1 MKGQAA
7 LEYLMTYG
15 WAILI
20 VIIVGVALY
29 AMGVFNPG
37 SFTGK
42 KYTGLSAFTVLDWKA
57 TATQFN
63 VSLSPRGHPM
73 TINTTT
79 GIKMAYGGSSLT
91 TVQCTLTPSTSTV
104 SPSNKYVLSC
114 PVPSGFPT
122 TGSYTGLQLS
132 ITYKDTMTGMTHTST
147 GTFSGKV
154 E

>member
-29 AMGVFNPG
+29 AMGVFNP
-37 SFTGK
+37 SSLTGK

-63 VSLSPRGHPM
+63 VSLSPRGH
-73 TINTTT
+73 TIDVTGATIKDSTGNT
-79 GIKMAYGGSSLT
+79 GIC
-91 TVQCTLTPSTSTV
+91 TVPGTMV
-104 SPSNKYVLSC
+104 PSNKYIISC
-114 PVPSGFPT
+114 NT
-122 TGSYTGLQLS
+122 TNMSWTAGESYTGLQLS
-132 ITYKDTMTGMTHTST
+132 INYKDTMTGMTHTST